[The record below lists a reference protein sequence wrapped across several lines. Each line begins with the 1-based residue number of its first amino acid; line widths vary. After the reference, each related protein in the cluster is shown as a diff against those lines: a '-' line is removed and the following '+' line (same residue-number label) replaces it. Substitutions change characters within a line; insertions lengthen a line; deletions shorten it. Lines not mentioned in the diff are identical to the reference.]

1 MPLDDVTLKQHLAS
15 LSLSGPIEPFL
26 VFADWLQANGDPWG
40 ELISASCTR
49 RAVPQTLARL
59 GNTVCFV
66 HGTSGGH
73 VWWERGFVAGIA
85 WDVMLTPRAFAAELP
100 RLLSLP
106 ACHFLPDLRL
116 GGLRDEHAPA
126 VESVAAKLESLR
138 NFQFVQHE
146 LSPVVEETLRQRFP
160 NASFTSRLDDLP
172 VEPLG

>member
-1 MPLDDVTLKQHLAS
+1 MSELQRHLEQ

-26 VFADWLQANGDPWG
+26 VFADWLQANGEPWG
-40 ELISASCTR
+40 ELISASCLQ

-66 HGTSGGH
+66 HGTAGGH

-85 WDVMLTPRAFAAELP
+85 WDVMLDPHAFAVELP

-126 VESVAAKLESLR
+126 VESVASKLETLR
-138 NFQFVQHE
+138 YFQFVQHE
-146 LSPVVEETLRQRFP
+146 FSSVVEASLRQRFP
-160 NASFTSRLDDLP
+160 RASFTERLDDLP
-172 VEPLG
+172 LEPVG